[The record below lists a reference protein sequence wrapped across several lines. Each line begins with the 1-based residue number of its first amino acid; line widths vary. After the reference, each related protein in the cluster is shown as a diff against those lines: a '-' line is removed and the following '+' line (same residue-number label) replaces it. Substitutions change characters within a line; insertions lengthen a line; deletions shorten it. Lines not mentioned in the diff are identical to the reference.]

1 MSGPVTACQV
11 CGSTDL
17 AVILD
22 LGEQPLAER
31 FGSPKTYPLA
41 LQQCGE
47 CTLVQLTYAVGQ
59 AEVFPLDHPYASGNT
74 RALREHF
81 WSLADALESVLGPGD
96 LIVDIGAN
104 DGTLLGYV
112 SPEVRRVAVEPTDQ
126 AKKAPSGVTVCQDF
140 FTNWLAA
147 SIRGTHGHAKV
158 ITATN
163 VLAHVPDCHDA
174 VKGIAWLLADDGVF
188 VTENHDV
195 ASILDG
201 LQIDTIYH
209 EHQRFYSITSLSRL
223 LGMHGLTIT
232 DVQRIPTH
240 GGSLRVFARKQRTDL
255 ASRAHVAAAR
265 LNRMLAGIVEDGGTV
280 YGVGAATRATPLI
293 HYAKIA
299 PYITAVAEVSS
310 SEKIGLL
317 MPGTSIPV
325 VDEVR
330 LLEDQP
336 EYALL
341 FVHHIAGQVVPALRR
356 LGYQGTFIRPLPEP
370 EVLDG

>member
-1 MSGPVTACQV
+1 
-11 CGSTDL
+11 
-17 AVILD
+17 
-22 LGEQPLAER
+22 
-31 FGSPKTYPLA
+31 
-41 LQQCGE
+41 
-47 CTLVQLTYAVGQ
+47 
-59 AEVFPLDHPYASGNT
+59 
-74 RALREHF
+74 
-81 WSLADALESVLGPGD
+81 
-96 LIVDIGAN
+96 
-104 DGTLLGYV
+104 
-112 SPEVRRVAVEPTDQ
+112 
-126 AKKAPSGVTVCQDF
+126 
-140 FTNWLAA
+140 
-147 SIRGTHGHAKV
+147 
-158 ITATN
+158 
-163 VLAHVPDCHDA
+163 
-174 VKGIAWLLADDGVF
+174 VF